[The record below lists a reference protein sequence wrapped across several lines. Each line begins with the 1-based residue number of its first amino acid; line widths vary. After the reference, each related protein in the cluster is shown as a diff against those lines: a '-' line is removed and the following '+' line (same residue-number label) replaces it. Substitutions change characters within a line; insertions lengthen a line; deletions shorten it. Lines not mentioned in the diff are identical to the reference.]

1 MTESELR
8 RIVCTQAA
16 RWIGRCEG
24 NGSHREIIDV
34 YNTIVPLPRGY
45 RMTYYDPWC
54 AAFVSA
60 VAQTLGLCAYIFPE
74 CGCGPMVAN
83 YQTAGRW
90 MERDDYL
97 PDLGDVIFYDW
108 EDSGVGD
115 NTGAP
120 DHVGLVIAING
131 DAITVVEGNCGN
143 AVRTRSIRRNGLN
156 IRGYGLPDYAA
167 AAAAEQVI
175 IEDGPA
181 ADEDTNV
188 PTTPEESV
196 GADAPDGPEPGVPDP
211 GTVTLPAPPEGW
223 SYVPLPTL
231 QIGDGGEGSPL
242 EEAVRAAQLLLKGRG
257 FSVGWYGCDGDF
269 GRTTERAVGKYQL
282 DRALERDGIIGPETW
297 RKLICE

>member
-1 MTESELR
+1 MTELDLR
-8 RIVCTQAA
+8 RRVCDQATA
-16 RWIGRCEG
+16 WLGRKEAD
-24 NGSHREIIDV
+24 GSHRVIIDV
-34 YNTIVPLPRGY
+34 YNSIEPLPRGY
-45 RMTYYDPWC
+45 RMGYDDPWC

-60 VAQTLGLCAYIFPE
+60 VAQTLGLCSYIYPE
-74 CGCGPMVAN
+74 CGCGPMVAH
-83 YQTAGRW
+83 YQAAGRW

-108 EDSGVGD
+108 EDSGIGD

-143 AVRTRSIRRNGLN
+143 AVRTRSIRRNGLT

-181 ADEDTNV
+181 AAA
-188 PTTPEESV
+188 PEEPA
-196 GADAPDGPEPGVPDP
+196 GADAPGGPEPGVPDQ
-211 GTVTLPAPPEGW
+211 GTVTLPALPEGW
-223 SYVPLPTL
+223 SYVALPTL

-257 FSVGWYGCDGDF
+257 FPVGWMGADGDF
-269 GRTTERAVGKYQL
+269 GRKTESAVGQYQR
-282 DRALERDGIIGPETW
+282 DRIIERDGIIGPETW